1 MSKNKKFKNAALLII
16 GNEILSGR
24 TQDKNI
30 NYLAKQLFSHG
41 VSLEEVR
48 IIPDVKP
55 TIIKTVKSLKSNF
68 NYIISTGGIGATHD
82 DITSESISAALKK
95 DYCLNKKALKE
106 LEKYYKNKSDLTD
119 ARKKM
124 AHMPKGSKIILN
136 KVSGAPGFQIEN
148 IYVFAGIP
156 IIVESMMKEFLKK
169 IKSNTKIYVKSIK
182 THFYESIIAE
192 RLKNTELMFKG
203 VRVGSY
209 PIFDGEF
216 KGVEIVMNS
225 YSKKNITSAFAYLKK
240 ELNKK
245 I

>member
-1 MSKNKKFKNAALLII
+1 MSKNNKFKNAALLII

-30 NYLAKQLFSHG
+30 NYLAKQLFAHG

-48 IIPDVKP
+48 IIPDIKS
-55 TIIKTVKSLKSNF
+55 TIIKTIKSLKNNF

-82 DITSESISAALKK
+82 DITAESISAALKK
-95 DYCLNKKALKE
+95 DYVLNKKALKE

-124 AHMPKGSKIILN
+124 AYMPKGAKIILN

-156 IIVESMMKEFLKK
+156 IIVEAMMKEVLKN
-169 IKSNTKIYVKSIK
+169 IKSNTKIYSKSIK
-182 THFYESIIAE
+182 TNFFESMIAQK
-192 RLKNTELMFKG
+192 LKNTEIKFTDVK
-203 VRVGSY
+203 VGSY
-209 PIFDGEF
+209 PIFDGKF
-216 KGVEIVMNS
+216 RGVEIVMNS
-225 YSKKNITSAFAYLKK
+225 YSKENIDSAFNYLKK
-240 ELNKK
+240 NLNKK

>member
-1 MSKNKKFKNAALLII
+1 MSKGKKFKNAALLII

-124 AHMPKGSKIILN
+124 AYMPKGSKIILN

>member
-1 MSKNKKFKNAALLII
+1 MSKSKKFKNAALLII

-30 NYLAKQLFSHG
+30 NYLARQLFSHG

-124 AHMPKGSKIILN
+124 AYMPKGSKIILN

>member
-1 MSKNKKFKNAALLII
+1 MSKSKKFKNAALLII

-124 AHMPKGSKIILN
+124 AYMPKGSKIILN

-156 IIVESMMKEFLKK
+156 IIVEAMMKEFLKK

-225 YSKKNITSAFAYLKK
+225 YSKKNYNFSIHILKK
-240 ELNKK
+240 RIK
-245 I
+245 

>member
-1 MSKNKKFKNAALLII
+1 MSKSKKFKNAALLII

-41 VSLEEVR
+41 ISLEEVR
-48 IIPDVKP
+48 IIPDVKS

-82 DITSESISAALKK
+82 DITAESISAALKK

-124 AHMPKGSKIILN
+124 AYIICKKDMDLLAFGS
-136 KVSGAPGFQIEN
+136 
-148 IYVFAGIP
+148 
-156 IIVESMMKEFLKK
+156 
-169 IKSNTKIYVKSIK
+169 
-182 THFYESIIAE
+182 HFRGY
-192 RLKNTELMFKG
+192 L
-203 VRVGSY
+203 RVGS
-209 PIFDGEF
+209 PFLRSPPVDAPLP
-216 KGVEIVMNS
+216 
-225 YSKKNITSAFAYLKK
+225 T
-240 ELNKK
+240 
-245 I
+245 